1 MGIGMFW
8 LPASPRWLLL
18 RSLQGSGNVES
29 LQEAAIKSLR
39 RLRGPV
45 VVDTAAEQVNEILAD
60 LSFVVEDKETTIGEV
75 FQGKCL
81 KALIIAGGLVVL
93 QQVSAANSSYIP
105 YEKEQFNNYILL
117 CKWQITGQPS
127 VLYYA
132 ASILQT
138 AGFSAAADA
147 TRISILLGVFKVYI
161 YIFFHLV

>member
-1 MGIGMFW
+1 MYATSIPLPIIMGIGMFW

-93 QQVSAANSSYIP
+93 QQVGVQPIHQIFLM
-105 YEKEQFNNYILL
+105 KKNNY
-117 CKWQITGQPS
+117 
-127 VLYYA
+127 
-132 ASILQT
+132 
-138 AGFSAAADA
+138 
-147 TRISILLGVFKVYI
+147 
-161 YIFFHLV
+161 